1 MKAIVEVRY
10 EWPPHQVIADV
21 NAWNVDRVL
30 TRTGRGAF
38 AFNALSSLDRGIL
51 QEGRIVVIHS
61 TEDTLPYVGVITQIA
76 EDAGSGAVEV
86 SGDNYASVLYN
97 LAIDQTAPVANRDA
111 GKIAQKLLREAQG
124 FGRSVFVQPGI
135 MQGTPLTLQGSLDVG
150 SQSLGEA
157 FDSLAERVNDEWWL
171 EHLVTRTKIDTY
183 LYWGRRGVDNSGWLY
198 LEEGRDFTKAE
209 YKRDGLG
216 AVRSVIAVGG
226 GGPLAGRAS
235 VAVTQA
241 PGALSANR
249 TQAKTRAGVGQ
260 LIARDVY
267 DLRARD
273 TDPTVLADAANRA
286 YERPTT
292 AAESLSLTITSRQ
305 WALLNPGDTVT
316 ARFHSLGFG
325 GLTRAVR
332 IDAMQPD
339 ESTGECDLDVTV

>member
-1 MKAIVEVRY
+1 
-10 EWPPHQVIADV
+10 
-21 NAWNVDRVL
+21 
-30 TRTGRGAF
+30 
-38 AFNALSSLDRGIL
+38 
-51 QEGRIVVIHS
+51 
-61 TEDTLPYVGVITQIA
+61 
-76 EDAGSGAVEV
+76 
-86 SGDNYASVLYN
+86 
-97 LAIDQTAPVANRDA
+97 
-111 GKIAQKLLREAQG
+111 
-124 FGRSVFVQPGI
+124 
-135 MQGTPLTLQGSLDVG
+135 
-150 SQSLGEA
+150 
-157 FDSLAERVNDEWWL
+157 
-171 EHLVTRTKIDTY
+171 
-183 LYWGRRGVDNSGWLY
+183 
-198 LEEGRDFTKAE
+198 
-209 YKRDGLG
+209 
-216 AVRSVIAVGG
+216 
-226 GGPLAGRAS
+226 